1 MLQKLNERIQ
11 GLVAW
16 IVIGLIAVTFTLFG
30 VDYYMQSRQVSDAAA
45 EVNGEP
51 FTKQSFEIAWRR
63 ARQQSDVDQMTAAA
77 EKTLKA
83 QVLNDAISNMVTL
96 QAAKAQGFAVSPE
109 QANAA
114 IVNIPQFQQDGKFS
128 PERFQTALSGALF
141 TPESFQSEVR
151 QGMLLNQQRFAFMG
165 TSFALPSELKRFV
178 KLYMQTRDYTYLRVP
193 AAHFIDKS
201 SITDAEVA
209 AWYEKNQ
216 KAFVAPEQ
224 VQVEYVTLSV
234 PAIRNAIHVD
244 DEQVKRYYEE
254 NRSNYLTPARWKVAH
269 ILFAFPSDADAAT
282 RAAVRQKAE
291 DAWQA
296 LKNNPEQFEYWVKTT
311 SDDKLSIAKGGVLP
325 WITAGQTGFEKALAK
340 LVEPGQI
347 SAPQKT
353 KNGYEIFRLVAY
365 KPASTRAFSAVQK
378 EIRDQLTAEMAQ
390 AGFAKTLEQLTDLTY
405 QSPDSLEPAAQALK
419 LTVQTAPAFSRDEKN
434 GKGIV
439 ANRQV
444 VNAAFSHD
452 VLDLGNNSEP
462 VQLDANTVIVLRVKK
477 HIPETIRP
485 LSEVRTQVADILAL
499 EKARSRA
506 RELGLVFLSA
516 KADGEKQGEILEANQ
531 LKWETATAVT
541 RDGENAD
548 AAINDLAFSLPRAEA
563 RDGRMLENGDFV
575 VVELKHINNG
585 KLAALDKEQRDSIE
599 QQIEANYGVM
609 DYDLYVNGLMA
620 KAKIVRFM

>member
-1 MLQKLNERIQ
+1 M
-11 GLVAW
+11 
-16 IVIGLIAVTFTLFG
+16 
-30 VDYYMQSRQVSDAAA
+30 
-45 EVNGEP
+45 
-51 FTKQSFEIAWRR
+51 
-63 ARQQSDVDQMTAAA
+63 
-77 EKTLKA
+77 
-83 QVLNDAISNMVTL
+83 
-96 QAAKAQGFAVSPE
+96 
-109 QANAA
+109 
-114 IVNIPQFQQDGKFS
+114 
-128 PERFQTALSGALF
+128 
-141 TPESFQSEVR
+141 
-151 QGMLLNQQRFAFMG
+151 
-165 TSFALPSELKRFV
+165 
-178 KLYMQTRDYTYLRVP
+178 
-193 AAHFIDKS
+193 
-201 SITDAEVA
+201 
-209 AWYEKNQ
+209 
-216 KAFVAPEQ
+216 
-224 VQVEYVTLSV
+224 
-234 PAIRNAIHVD
+234 
-244 DEQVKRYYEE
+244 
-254 NRSNYLTPARWKVAH
+254 AH
-269 ILFAFPSDADAAT
+269 ILFALPGDADAAT

-365 KPASTRAFSAVQK
+365 KPASTRAFSAVKK
-378 EIRDQLTAEMAQ
+378 EIRNQLTAEMAQ
-390 AGFAKTLEQLTDLTY
+390 TGFAKTLEQLTDLTY

-419 LTVQTAPAFSRDEKN
+419 LTVKTAPAFARDEKN
-434 GKGIV
+434 GKGIA

-477 HIPETIRP
+477 HIPETTRP
-485 LSEVRTQVADILAL
+485 LAEVRTQVADILAL
-499 EKARSRA
+499 EKARARA

-516 KADGEKQGEILEANQ
+516 TDDGGKQNEILEANQ

-548 AAINDLAFSLPRAEA
+548 SAINDLAFSLPRAEA

-585 KLAALDKEQRDSIE
+585 KLTALDKEQRDSIA

-609 DYDLYVNGLMA
+609 DYDLYVSGLMA